1 MRRRRGEHG
10 QAVVEFTLLFPV
22 VLFLILVISEL
33 GVAVYTAITVTSA
46 AREAAR
52 FAAVA
57 NLVGDTCQAGTVTA
71 KAVSTSGNRVVCDE
85 VTVWFVDL
93 SDPPDAL
100 ATRGDAVVVTID
112 HEYSLITPLGALA
125 SAFSFGTIPD
135 SFTIS
140 ACADARLEGTTMEPD
155 PATFPGFLAQDCG
168 S

>member
-1 MRRRRGEHG
+1 MRGRRGEHG

-33 GVAVYTAITVTSA
+33 GFVLYTAITVNSA

-52 FAAVA
+52 FAAVS

-71 KAVSTSGNRVVCDE
+71 KAVSTSGNRVVCNE
-85 VTVWFVDL
+85 VTVWFVDIQG
-93 SDPPDAL
+93 DGL
-100 ATRGDAVVVTID
+100 ARRGDAVVVTIA

-140 ACADARLEGTTMEPD
+140 ACADARLEGTTLEPD